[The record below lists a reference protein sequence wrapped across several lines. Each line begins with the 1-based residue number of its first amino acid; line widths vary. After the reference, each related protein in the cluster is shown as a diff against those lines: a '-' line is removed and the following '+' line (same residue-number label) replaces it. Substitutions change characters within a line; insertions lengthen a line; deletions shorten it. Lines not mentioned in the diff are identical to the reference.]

1 MSIEAKVQ
9 YLGRIYD
16 RYQRA
21 GRQHKGKILDEFC
34 SVCGYHRKAA
44 LRLLNR
50 PVARAV
56 RHRPGPKPTYDAGK
70 ILGPLQTIWLSSE
83 QPCGKRLK
91 AIIPLWLP
99 HLKKGVTP
107 AVRQQLLNL
116 SAATLDRLL
125 APLRVRHPRRGLST
139 TKPGSL
145 LRHQVALRGGPAN
158 TTEPGH
164 LEADTVA
171 HCGDTT
177 AGDFIY
183 SLTLTDP
190 ASGWTENR
198 ATGNKGA
205 TGILA
210 QYQDMEDVLPFA
222 VKSFHSDNGSEFLNW
237 SLHRHLHERGVPFT
251 RSRAYRKNDNAHV
264 EQKNWTHVRQLFG
277 HDRLEHPEL
286 VELMNAIYRHEW
298 RLLQN
303 YFLPKAKLIEKQK
316 LGSKYRRRYEKPK
329 TPLQRLLESSTL
341 IESAKAALR
350 AQYSQLD
357 PFHLREELERK
368 LRLLFTAKSNL
379 DREASMS

>member
-1 MSIEAKVQ
+1 MSMEAKRQ
-9 YLGRIYD
+9 YLGRIYE

-21 GRQHKGKILDEFC
+21 GRQHKSRILDEFC

-50 PVARAV
+50 PVGRRAK
-56 RHRPGPKPTYDAGK
+56 RRPGPKPIYDRAK
-70 ILGPLQTIWLSSE
+70 LLGPLKTIWLSSE

-91 AIIPLWLP
+91 EIIPLWLP
-99 HLKKGVTP
+99 YLKKGIAP
-107 AVRQQLLNL
+107 AVRRQLLDL
-116 SAATLDRLL
+116 SAASLDRLL

-158 TTEPGH
+158 TAEPGH

-183 SLTLTDP
+183 SLTVTDP

-198 ATGNKGA
+198 ATWNKGA
-205 TGILA
+205 AGILA
-210 QYQDMEDVLPFA
+210 QFADMEKVLPFA
-222 VKSFHSDNGSEFLNW
+222 VRSFHSDNGSEFLNW
-237 SLHRHLHERGVPFT
+237 PLHRHLRERNLPFT

-277 HDRLEHPEL
+277 HDRLDHPEL
-286 VELMNAIYRHEW
+286 VELMNDVYAQEW

-303 YFLPKAKLIEKQK
+303 YFLPKAKLIDKQK

-329 TPLQRLLESSTL
+329 TPLQRLLESPCLTAPS
-341 IESAKAALR
+341 KAALR
-350 AQYSQLD
+350 AEHAQLN

-368 LRLLFTAKSNL
+368 LRLFFNRKSNL
-379 DREASMS
+379 DLEATMS

>member
-1 MSIEAKVQ
+1 MSIEAKAQ

-21 GRQHKGKILDEFC
+21 GRQHKSKTLDEFC
-34 SVCGYHRKAA
+34 AVSGYHRKAA

-50 PVARAV
+50 PVARVAK
-56 RHRPGPKPTYDAGK
+56 RRPGPKPTYDRSK
-70 ILGPLQTIWLSSE
+70 LLGPLKTIWLSSE

-91 AIIPLWLP
+91 EIIPLWL
-99 HLKKGVTP
+99 
-107 AVRQQLLNL
+107 
-116 SAATLDRLL
+116 
-125 APLRVRHPRRGLST
+125 RH
-139 TKPGSL
+139 K
-145 LRHQVALRGGPAN
+145 VAFRGGPAN

-183 SLTLTDP
+183 SLTVTDP

-198 ATGNKGA
+198 ATWNKGA
-205 TGILA
+205 SGILA
-210 QYQDMEDVLPFA
+210 QYQDMEKVLPFA

-237 SLHRHLHERGVPFT
+237 ALHRHLHERNVPFT

-277 HDRLEHPEL
+277 HDRLEHPGL
-286 VELMNAIYRHEW
+286 VELMNAVYRHEW

-329 TPLQRLLESSTL
+329 TPWQRLLESPSVTG
-341 IESAKAALR
+341 ESKAALR
-350 AQYSQLD
+350 AEHAQLN

-368 LRLLFTAKSNL
+368 LRLFFNAKSNL
-379 DREASMS
+379 NREATMS

>member
-1 MSIEAKVQ
+1 MSIEAKTQ

-21 GRQHKGKILDEFC
+21 GRQHKSKILDEFC
-34 SVCGYHRKAA
+34 AVCGYHRKAA

-50 PVARAV
+50 PRLRAAK
-56 RHRPGPKPTYDAGK
+56 RRPGPKPTYDAAK
-70 ILGPLQTIWLSSE
+70 ILGPLKTIWLSSE

-91 AIIPLWLP
+91 EVIPLWLP
-99 HLKKGVTP
+99 HLKKGVSP
-107 AVRQQLLNL
+107 AVRQQLLDL
-116 SAATLDRLL
+116 SAATLDRFL
-125 APLRVRHPRRGLST
+125 APLRARHPRRGLGT

-164 LEADTVA
+164 LEVETVA

-183 SLTLTDP
+183 SLTVTDP
-190 ASGWTENR
+190 SSGWTENR
-198 ATGNKGA
+198 ATWNKGA
-205 TGILA
+205 AGILA
-210 QYQDMEDVLPFA
+210 RYQDMEKVLPFA
-222 VKSFHSDNGSEFLNW
+222 VQSFHSDNGSEFLNW
-237 SLHRHLHERGVPFT
+237 SLHHHLHERGVPFT

-286 VELMNAIYRHEW
+286 VELINDIYRHEW

-329 TPLQRLLESSTL
+329 TPLQRLLESSGVNA
-341 IESAKAALR
+341 ESKATLR
-350 AQYSQLD
+350 AEHAPLN

-368 LRLLFTAKSNL
+368 LRLFFNRKSNL
-379 DREASMS
+379 DREATMS